1 MCLADRVEY
10 RTMKSFNDRI
20 WTVLILTVLLLAGVG
35 AATAQRG
42 NDRDIRDA
50 IRGLNSRIDDLESD
64 LREYMRSNSE
74 SSSDVSLATDSI
86 RGLRDSVWSFEQNLD
101 RRREGRADVSSIV
114 GAARAVGNL
123 LARLETDRRIDDD
136 WAAVKMQIDRLSA
149 NYGIVT
155 NWSAETVPEP
165 VRDYS
170 SYPAGKTLSVGL
182 SGTYEI
188 DRVRSEKVDDIV
200 SGTQLGDDQRQDLRD
215 KLEAPEQIAIDI
227 RGSEVT
233 LATSNAPAVKFIAD
247 GRDKVERDAQGRT
260 IRLRA
265 TLSADKLIVSSI
277 GGETDYNITFT
288 SESEGRAMKVSR
300 RITTDYLNQTVFAES
315 VYNKIDSVAQLS
327 VGGNSGNT
335 SGQYGT
341 YSDNDQSGNVS
352 NGGVPTIA
360 TTRSGNFIVP
370 NGVVLTGVLDNEI
383 NTKVSQNNDRFRMT
397 VQSPGEFRGSRVEG
411 YITGISRSGK
421 VLGQSKITFNFER
434 ITLRDGQ
441 SYDFAAVL
449 QSIQD
454 QNGKTVKVDNEGTAK
469 GDSQTKETVKRGG
482 IGAGIG
488 AVLGAIIGGGKG
500 AAIGAVI
507 GAGGGA
513 GSVILTG
520 KEDIRLMA
528 GSTLTVLS
536 TSSSAVGPR

>member
-1 MCLADRVEY
+1 M
-10 RTMKSFNDRI
+10 TSFNDRI
-20 WTVLILTVLLLAGVG
+20 FTVLLSALLLLA
-35 AATAQRG
+35 AAGSAEAQRG

-50 IRGLNSRIDDLESD
+50 IRSLNSRIDDLDAD

-74 SSSDVSLATDSI
+74 ANADVTLATDSI
-86 RGLRDSVWSFEQNLD
+86 RGLRDSVWSFEQNFD
-101 RRREGRADVSSIV
+101 RRREGRADVSGIV
-114 GAARAVGNL
+114 GAARPVGNL
-123 LARLETDRRIDDD
+123 LARLQTDRRIDDD
-136 WAAVKMQIDRLSA
+136 WTAVKEQIDRLSA

-155 NWSAETVPEP
+155 NWNAETVPEP
-165 VRDYS
+165 VRDYPV
-170 SYPAGKTLSVGL
+170 YPAGKTLSVGL

-188 DRVRSEKVDDIV
+188 DRARSEKVDDIV
-200 SGTQLGDDQRQDLRD
+200 ADTRLGDDQRQDLRD

-227 RGSEVT
+227 RGSEIT

-247 GRDKVERDAQGRT
+247 GRDKVERDAQGRSV
-260 IRLRA
+260 RLRA

-288 SESEGRAMKVSR
+288 SVSEGRTMKVSR

-327 VGGNSGNT
+327 VGGNGRNS
-335 SGQYGT
+335 SGQYGG
-341 YSDNDQSGNVS
+341 YSDNDRSGNVS
-352 NGGVPTIA
+352 NGGVPTVS
-360 TTRSGNFIVP
+360 TTRSGNFVVP
-370 NGVVLTGVLDNEI
+370 NGVILTGSLDNEV
-383 NTKVSQNNDRFRMT
+383 NTKVSQNNDRFSMT
-397 VQSPGEFRGSRVEG
+397 VQSPSEFRGARVEG
-411 YITGISRSGK
+411 YISGINRSGK

-441 SYDFAAVL
+441 TYDFAAVL
-449 QSIQD
+449 QGIQD
-454 QNGKTVKVDNEGTAK
+454 QNGKAVKVDNEGTAK
-469 GDSQTKETVKRGG
+469 GDSQTKETAKRGG

-528 GSTLTVLS
+528 GSTLTVMS
-536 TSSSAVGPR
+536 TSSSNVGPR